1 MLTTW
6 LLIKS
11 ASTRYVIPFI
21 LKYWLVILVALI
33 CWYAY
38 SQKTAHERAV
48 QELVTFKADIA
59 KATAKQTQENE
70 IKRIKAES
78 AVKSSQLIHV
88 RQLEEIKNAYAK
100 TNKVTNLTIADLRN
114 RLRTG
119 LRGQLSDTI
128 SMSEVDS
135 NTERTAEDWRNS
147 YSTIAR
153 QYESLKQGCAIT
165 TIDYNLLRGWSDA
178 ACLQVGC
185 E

>member
-21 LKYWLVILVALI
+21 LKYWLVILFALI

-48 QELVTFKADIA
+48 QELITFKADIA
-59 KATAKQTQENE
+59 KATAKQAQENE

-78 AVKSSQLIHV
+78 AVKSSQLIHT
-88 RQLEEIKNAYAK
+88 RQIEEIKNAYAK
-100 TNKVTNLTIADLRN
+100 SNNISNLTIADLRN
-114 RLRTG
+114 RLRE
-119 LRGQLSDTI
+119 QISDTI
-128 SMSEVDS
+128 NMPEVDA
-135 NTERTAEDWRNS
+135 NTERTAEEWRER
-147 YSTIAR
+147 YAAIAR
-153 QYESLKQGCAIT
+153 QYETLKQGCAIT
-165 TIDYNLLRGWSDA
+165 TSDFNSCRSWA
-178 ACLQVGC
+178 DVACLQVGC